1 MMCNR
6 RKISETITGP
16 ATDALD
22 RSLKRPQTE
31 MSTYDSHAT
40 FDFPELYKTLVA
52 AIDGSD
58 EAFPFISCSFDDAS
72 SNEFCSQTLL
82 DHLHPTHFLIES
94 TKEVSNS
101 MQRSKSFRTNLS
113 DMGERPTFFN
123 QRSKFISNRSTSA
136 HIWWRSLIFQSFQ
149 MLDREDFSK
158 TSFRFQEKDKFSIQ
172 RVRSYSIE
180 LDILWE

>member
-22 RSLKRPQTE
+22 RSLKRPRTE

-58 EAFPFISCSFDDAS
+58 EAFPLISCSFDDAS
-72 SNEFCSQTLL
+72 SIEFSSQTLL
-82 DHLHPTHFLIES
+82 DHLQPTTHSLMES

-101 MQRSKSFRTNLS
+101 MQRSMSFRTNLS

-123 QRSKFISNRSTSA
+123 QRSKFISN
-136 HIWWRSLIFQSFQ
+136 
-149 MLDREDFSK
+149 
-158 TSFRFQEKDKFSIQ
+158 
-172 RVRSYSIE
+172 
-180 LDILWE
+180 